1 MALRLEAGGRLV
13 KVDGVRRKRRR
24 AITGVALLAAAL
36 VPVLSAPSGAVL
48 FCNTTPITFTPP
60 TTPTQSVQPF
70 TPYPSSIAVT
80 GLAGTI
86 TDVNVTLNGFTHVR
100 PEDIDVLLV
109 APDGTNLVL
118 MSDIGGD
125 NVFPGEAVSGV
136 NLTFDDQAPASAP
149 TDSQLSSG
157 TFRPT
162 DDDNDVEEFVA
173 GNVDTFPPP
182 APAPSGN
189 LALAAFNG
197 RQPNG
202 TWSLYVVDDQP
213 GPPEPASFSG
223 GWCVDIVTSGTTT
236 VTPTTTST
244 TSTSTT
250 STTPTTTPTSTTST
264 TSTSTTSTSTTS
276 TVPQT
281 TTTTSPTTT
290 VPQTTTSPTTT
301 VPRTTTTVPRTTTT
315 TAAPGGTCGGLTP
328 TIVGTEGRDA
338 IFGTPGP
345 DVILGGGG
353 NDAIFGLEGNDVV
366 CGGDGADTVM
376 GGDGDD
382 RLLGEAG
389 NDRLLGGPGSDSL
402 NGGPG
407 ADLCAGHRGTDTA
420 SACETT
426 VGVP

>member
-1 MALRLEAGGRLV
+1 M
-13 KVDGVRRKRRR
+13 
-24 AITGVALLAAAL
+24 GVALLAAAL
-36 VPVLSAPSGAVL
+36 VPSLSTPSGAVL
-48 FCNTTPITFTPP
+48 FCNATPITFTPP

-70 TPYPSSIAVT
+70 TPYPSNITVS

-109 APDGTNLVL
+109 APDGTNHVL

-125 NVFPGEAVSGV
+125 NLFPGEPVSGV
-136 NLTFDDQAPASAP
+136 NLTFDDQAAAPAPA
-149 TDSQLSSG
+149 DSQLSSG

-162 DDDNDVEEFVA
+162 DDDNDVDEFVT
-173 GNVDTFPPP
+173 GNADTFTSP
-182 APAPSGN
+182 APAPSANQTLG
-189 LALAAFNG
+189 AFNG

-202 TWSLYVVDDQP
+202 TWSLFVVDDQP

-223 GWCVDIVTSGTTT
+223 GWCVDINTTGTGTTAPT
-236 VTPTTTST
+236 TTAPTTTTTAPTTTTTAPTTTTTAPTTTTTAPTTTTSAPTTTTTAPTTTTTAPTTTTTST
-244 TSTSTT
+244 TTTSTVPPTTTSSTSTT
-250 STTPTTTPTSTTST
+250 STVAPTTTSSPGT
-264 TSTSTTSTSTTS
+264 

-281 TTTTSPTTT
+281 TTTT
-290 VPQTTTSPTTT
+290 
-301 VPRTTTTVPRTTTT
+301 R
-315 TAAPGGTCGGLTP
+315 APGGTCGGLTP
-328 TIVGTEGRDA
+328 TIVGTAGRES

-353 NDAIFGLEGNDVV
+353 NDVILGRDGNDVI
-366 CGGDGADTVM
+366 CGGDGADTVI

-382 RLLGEAG
+382 RLLGDAG

-402 NGGPG
+402 NGGVG
-407 ADLCAGHRGTDTA
+407 VDVCVGDRGTDTA

-426 VGVP
+426 VTVP